1 MDYTDVLGL
10 FNNQP
15 LNGMKKAK
23 TTKITKMEKKDSYG
37 NTSFIIEMDNG
48 DKGFYTSKNE
58 NQTKFV
64 IGQETEYLIDEKQG
78 SKGVYYKITLPQSE
92 QGFKPG
98 GRPMPE
104 PRVQMISFAMAY
116 AKDLVVA
123 GKVEMKSLPETFD
136 IIYNEMIG
144 KL

>member
-1 MDYTDVLGL
+1 
-10 FNNQP
+10 
-15 LNGMKKAK
+15 MKKAK
-23 TTKITKMEKKDSYG
+23 TTKITQMAQKDSYG

-64 IGQETEYLIDEKQG
+64 VGQETEYSIEAKEG
-78 SKGVYYKITLPQSE
+78 KKGTYYKITLPQTE
-92 QGFKPG
+92 QVGGFKGKPVI
-98 GRPMPE
+98 E

-123 GKVEMKSLPETFD
+123 GKVDMKALPETFD
-136 IIYNEMIG
+136 IIYSEMIS

>member
-1 MDYTDVLGL
+1 
-10 FNNQP
+10 
-15 LNGMKKAK
+15 MKKAK

-64 IGQETEYLIDEKQG
+64 AGQETEYLIEEKQG
-78 SKGVYYKITLPQSE
+78 AKGVYYKITIPQSE
-92 QGFKPG
+92 GFKPG
-98 GRPMPE
+98 GGGKPMPE
-104 PRVQMISFAMAY
+104 PRVQFISFAMAY

>member
-1 MDYTDVLGL
+1 
-10 FNNQP
+10 
-15 LNGMKKAK
+15 MKKAK
-23 TTKITKMEKKDSYG
+23 TTKITQMAQKDSYG

-64 IGQETEYLIDEKQG
+64 VGQETEYLIEAKEG
-78 SKGVYYKITLPQSE
+78 KKGTYYKITLPQSD
-92 QGFKPG
+92 QPFQSKGKPVI
-98 GRPMPE
+98 E
-104 PRVQMISFAMAY
+104 PRIQMISFAMAY

-123 GKVEMKSLPETFD
+123 GKVDMKALPATFD
-136 IIYNEMIG
+136 IIYGEMIS

>member
-1 MDYTDVLGL
+1 
-10 FNNQP
+10 
-15 LNGMKKAK
+15 MKKAK
-23 TTKITKMEKKDSYG
+23 TTKITQMAQKDSYG

-64 IGQETEYLIDEKQG
+64 VGRETEYSIEAKEG
-78 SKGVYYKITLPQSE
+78 KIGTYYKITLPQTE
-92 QGFKPG
+92 QVGGFKGKPVI
-98 GRPMPE
+98 E

-123 GKVEMKSLPETFD
+123 GKVDMKALPETFD
-136 IIYNEMIG
+136 IIYSEMIS

>member
-1 MDYTDVLGL
+1 
-10 FNNQP
+10 
-15 LNGMKKAK
+15 MKKAK
-23 TTKITKMEKKDSYG
+23 TTKITQMAQKDSYG
-37 NTSFIIEMDNG
+37 NTSFIIELDNG

-64 IGQETEYLIDEKQG
+64 VGQETEYLIEAKEG
-78 SKGVYYKITLPQSE
+78 KKGTYYKITLPQTE
-92 QGFKPG
+92 QVGGFKGKPVI
-98 GRPMPE
+98 E

-123 GKVEMKSLPETFD
+123 GKVDMKALPETFD
-136 IIYNEMIG
+136 IIYSEMIS

>member
-1 MDYTDVLGL
+1 
-10 FNNQP
+10 
-15 LNGMKKAK
+15 MKKAK
-23 TTKITKMEKKDSYG
+23 VAKITKMEKKDNYG
-37 NTSFIIEMDNG
+37 NTSFIIELDNG

-64 IGQETEYLIDEKQG
+64 SGQESEYEIEEKQG
-78 SKGVYYKITLPQSE
+78 SKGVYYKITIPQSE
-92 QGFKPG
+92 QGGNWPKG
-98 GRPMPE
+98 GRPAPE

-123 GKVEMKSLPETFD
+123 GKVEMKALPETFD